1 MRITTVFICLALL
14 VLACGGGG
22 GDEGNGKPVVKKK
35 DGQAKKEKQAEG
47 PSAAV
52 LEAGATVFKTY
63 CIVCHGADGK
73 IGFNGAKD
81 LTASEYGRDEMI
93 TQVTKGKGAMA
104 AYESIL
110 KPDEI
115 EAVVDYV
122 RTLKEE

>member
-1 MRITTVFICLALL
+1 MRITTVFVCLALL

-35 DGQAKKEKQAEG
+35 DGQAKKEKQVEG

-73 IGFNGAKD
+73 MGLNGAKD

-110 KPDEI
+110 KADEI

-122 RTLKEE
+122 RTLKE